1 MSKTISYQ
9 EVSLGNAIYYG
20 SEALSL
26 QRVVNMR
33 FNVFP
38 PSLKPLIA
46 VMGLFCLLSCTAQ
59 YPLNPKLEFKLRDN
73 PFQSKL
79 MSPGKS
85 DELFLILAFSGGG
98 TRAASL
104 SYGVLEALDR
114 VEVPVPQG
122 IQNADNKPIKHTLLD
137 EVDLI
142 TGVSGGSFTA
152 AYYGLHGREAFQNY
166 REKVLLQDLQGGL
179 LWGFISPVNWVRL
192 WSPRFGRSDM
202 AQEYYDYMI
211 FHGATLGDMASGKG
225 PAVIILATD
234 ANDGIV
240 FPFVPSR
247 FALIC
252 SDFEK
257 FPLARAVAASAAFP
271 GPLTPI
277 ILKNYSGHCKHRV
290 PAWIT
295 EALAKPDP
303 TSRTYYNAV
312 MTNTYLDPGTKPYIH
327 LIDGGVSDNL
337 GIRGIMETMAAQGGI
352 RDALKGERL
361 AKTRRVAFIIV
372 DAQTQEKPRWRI
384 LDEIPGLGAILGASS
399 TIMINK
405 YNFETID
412 LLRRYAEEWTHE
424 NKTAGSK
431 PIEIYIIHVA
441 FAFLPDKKEREYF
454 QDIPTALTLPA
465 EQVDKLRGVA
475 GKLLYSQESFNK
487 LVKDLGGKMPVTGQP
502 R

>member
-1 MSKTISYQ
+1 
-9 EVSLGNAIYYG
+9 
-20 SEALSL
+20 
-26 QRVVNMR
+26 MR
-33 FNVFP
+33 FNVVA
-38 PSLKPLIA
+38 PSLKVFLAI
-46 VMGLFCLLSCTAQ
+46 MGLFALVSCTAQ
-59 YPLNPKLEFKLRDN
+59 YPLNPKLEFKTRTN

-79 MSPGKS
+79 LSPNKS

-104 SYGVLEALDR
+104 SYGILEALDR
-114 VEVPVPQG
+114 VEVPTPQG
-122 IQNADNKPIKHTLLD
+122 RIGADNTRIKHTLLD

-152 AYYGLHGREAFQNY
+152 AYYGLHGRDAFRDY
-166 REKVLLQDLQGGL
+166 REKVLLKNLQGGL
-179 LWGFISPVNWVRL
+179 FWGLINPVNWVRL
-192 WSPRFGRSDM
+192 GSPRFGRSDL
-202 AQEYYDYMI
+202 AQEYYDYMV
-211 FHGATLGDMASGKG
+211 FHSATLGEMASGKG

-240 FPFVPSR
+240 FPFIPSR

-277 ILKNYSGHCKHRV
+277 ILKNYAGQCQHKV
-290 PAWIT
+290 PEWIT
-295 EALAKPDP
+295 NALAKPDP
-303 TSRTYYNAV
+303 TSRVYYNAV
-312 MTNTYLDPGTKPYIH
+312 TTSTYLDPGTKPYIH

-337 GIRGIMETMAAQGGI
+337 GIRGMIETIAAQGGI
-352 RDALKGERL
+352 RDALKEESL
-361 AKTRRVAFIIV
+361 SKTRRVAFIIV

-412 LLRRYAEEWTHE
+412 LLRRYTEEWTYE
-424 NKTAGSK
+424 NKTAGMK

-441 FAFLPDKKEREYF
+441 FAFLSDKAERDYF
-454 QDIPTALTLPA
+454 QEIPTALTLPE
-465 EQVDKLRGVA
+465 EQVDKLREVA
-475 GKLLYSQESFNK
+475 GKLLYSQEPFNT
-487 LVKDLGGKMPVTGQP
+487 LVQDLGGKVPGTGP
-502 R
+502 PK